1 MLQSLLRIGNFYW
14 DGGSFRP
21 PLDLAPEA
29 AAAETLPRLH
39 GQFAL
44 AAVLDGGEVVLARD
58 KLGINKLFL
67 AIQDSGRVLV
77 SNYLADL
84 VVRGVPVDAIYSI
97 PAGHLLQIDLA
108 HERLCLRRYF
118 GMQPAD
124 TASAPI
130 ADLART
136 IRARLEVWMSRLAA
150 QFGERPICVCLS
162 GGLDSSLI
170 AALAAKHFPHVTAY
184 TYDYAGPRP
193 GEDVRYAEQVA
204 ASLGIPFRVV
214 SASAADV
221 LAVLEEA
228 LCYGQDWRDFNVHC
242 AIVNAILARAIAQ
255 DARQG
260 DGEPRPLVLTGDL
273 MNEFLADYTAV
284 RYKGQEYY
292 KLPRLDPGRLRS
304 ALIRGLDAGDREV
317 GIFNHHGIDVI
328 QPYGLVVD
336 DYLRLPSAFVANE
349 RCKQVLVREI
359 AGDLLPS
366 FLFDRQKVR
375 AQIGTSGEP
384 TGILPVLADAQRDAG
399 WLRAAFCRLFMIE
412 EEAFLE
418 RFVRLGVYR
427 FPNRF
432 PSRPNHGYLA

>member
-1 MLQSLLRIGNFYW
+1 MLHSLLRIGNFYW

-21 PLDLAPEA
+21 PLDLADEA
-29 AAAETLPRLH
+29 ASAATLPRLH
-39 GQFAL
+39 GQFGL
-44 AAVLDGGEVVLARD
+44 AAVLPEGEVVLARD

-84 VVRGVPVDAIYSI
+84 VAHGAPIDAIHSI
-97 PAGHLLQIDLA
+97 PAGHLLQVDVA
-108 HERLCLRRYF
+108 RERVCLRRYVA
-118 GMQPAD
+118 MRPAD
-124 TASAPI
+124 AATTPI
-130 ADLART
+130 PDLART

-150 QFGERPICVCLS
+150 AFAERPIRVCLS

-170 AALAAKHFPHVTAY
+170 AALARKHFSHVTAY
-184 TYDYAGPRP
+184 TYDYAGE
-193 GEDVRYAEQVA
+193 GEDVRYAERVA
-204 ASLGIPFRVV
+204 ASLGIPLRLVP
-214 SASAADV
+214 ASAADV
-221 LAVLEEA
+221 LAVLDEA
-228 LCYGQDWRDFNVHC
+228 LCYGQDWRAFNVHC
-242 AIVNAILARAIAQ
+242 AIVNALLARAISG
-255 DARQG
+255 DAGRG

-273 MNEFLADYTAV
+273 MNEFLADYAPV
-284 RYKGQEYY
+284 RYRGQEYY
-292 KLPRLDPGRLRS
+292 KLPRLPPGRLRA

-317 GIFNHHGIDVI
+317 GIFNHYGIDVI

-375 AQIGTSGEP
+375 AQIGTTGEP

-399 WLRAAFCRLFMIE
+399 WLRGAFCRLFRIE
-412 EEAFLE
+412 EEAALE
-418 RFVRLGVYR
+418 RLVRLGVYR

-432 PSRPNHGYLA
+432 PSRSSHGYLC

>member
-1 MLQSLLRIGNFYW
+1 MLHSLLRIGNFYW

-21 PLDLAPEA
+21 PLDLGGEA
-29 AAAETLPRLH
+29 AAAGTLPRLQ

-44 AAVLDGGEVVLARD
+44 AADLAGGEVVLARD

-67 AIQDSGRVLV
+67 AIRDSGQVVV

-84 VVRGVPVDAIYSI
+84 LDYGVPLDAIYSI
-97 PAGHLLQIDLA
+97 PAGHLLRIDPA
-108 HERLCLRRYF
+108 RERLYLRRYF
-118 GMQPAD
+118 GLRPAD

-130 ADLART
+130 AELART
-136 IRARLEVWMSRLAA
+136 IRARLEVWMARLAA
-150 QFGERPICVCLS
+150 AFGQRQVCLCLS
-162 GGLDSSLI
+162 GGLDSSLV
-170 AALAAKHFPHVTAY
+170 AALAARHFPKVMAY
-184 TYDYAGPRP
+184 TYDYAGQ
-193 GEDVRYAEQVA
+193 GDDVRYAEKVA
-204 ASLGIPFRVV
+204 ASLGIPFRRVP
-214 SASAADV
+214 ASAGDV

-228 LCYGQDWRDFNVHC
+228 VRYGQDWRDFNVHC
-242 AIVNAILARAIAQ
+242 AIVNAILARAIA
-255 DARQG
+255 DDTRPG
-260 DGEPRPLVLTGDL
+260 NGGPRPLVLTGDL
-273 MNEFLADYTAV
+273 MNEFLADYTPV
-284 RYKGQEYY
+284 RYNGHEYY
-292 KLPRLDPGRLRS
+292 KLPRLEPGPLRS
-304 ALIRGLDAGDREV
+304 VLIRGLDAGDREI

-336 DYLRLPSAFVANE
+336 EYLRLPSDFVANE

-375 AQIGTSGEP
+375 AQIGTSAEP
-384 TGILPVLADAQRDAG
+384 TGILPVLAEANRDAG
-399 WLRAAFCRLFMIE
+399 WLRAAFCRMFKIE

-432 PSRPNHGYLA
+432 PSRTNDGYFC